1 MTDERP
7 DDKRSD
13 PPSEGVRII
22 GAEEAAEALERGDVA
37 QRRGED
43 QPRYGDR
50 PTPPAA
56 DGPRPVLRFPLGSSS
71 DPRDIERPPVAPA
84 EPISEPVELPHW
96 TEPPTGQ
103 VPQILPEAPIDEGD
117 QDDWTSFA
125 TSTPRWRDD
134 ADSFDD
140 HEGFE
145 DMQAWG
151 DEPEQAPS
159 TGALDDRERPTHDD
173 YFTFADLD
181 ETGTTSRSVFADP
194 VDVQDE
200 GFGPDWTDDAVADEE
215 PAPREPARARR
226 APDEGYR
233 PQRTARPPSGGDRDM
248 GTAIIVGIGFLGLA
262 LVLFNI
268 GPAAAMILVTAII
281 GLASAELFGV
291 LRKVGYEPVTL
302 AGIVGC
308 VGLALGAYNNGT
320 AFIPAVLFLTTAVC
334 LLWYL
339 VGAAYEAPV
348 MNVGVTL
355 LGVLW
360 IGLFGSFAALMLALP
375 PAGGLEDPGTGL
387 LLAAILGTVGYDVGG
402 LFIGKNA
409 GKQPLSNASPNKTVE
424 GLIGGCVVA
433 VVVVVAGSVPGL
445 GPIDTFSEGLFV
457 GLAVALSAPLG
468 DLCQSLVKRDLGVK
482 DMGALLPGH
491 GGLLDRFDSLLF
503 VLPAVYLL
511 ASMRDFF
518 V

>member
-1 MTDERP
+1 MTDERRFDP
-7 DDKRSD
+7 DKKRSD

-37 QRRGED
+37 QRRGDD

-71 DPRDIERPPVAPA
+71 DPRDIERPPVTPT

-103 VPQILPEAPIDEGD
+103 VPQILPEAPGD
-117 QDDWTSFA
+117 GQDDWTSFA

-151 DEPEQAPS
+151 DEPEQAPAE
-159 TGALDDRERPTHDD
+159 GALDDRDRPTHDD

-181 ETGTTSRSVFADP
+181 ETSTTSRSVFA
-194 VDVQDE
+194 E
-200 GFGPDWTDDAVADEE
+200 GLDPDWPDDAAPYEE
-215 PAPREPARARR
+215 PAPPPSARTRR
-226 APDEGYR
+226 QPEEGYR
-233 PQRTARPPSGGDRDM
+233 AQRTARPPSGGDRDM
-248 GTAIIVGIGFLGLA
+248 GVAIIVGVGFLGLA
-262 LVLFNI
+262 LVLFSI
-268 GPAAAMILVTAII
+268 GPATAMILVTVVI
-281 GLASAELFGV
+281 GLASAEFFGV

-302 AGIVGC
+302 AGIVGS
-308 VGLALGAYNNGT
+308 VGLAIGAYNNGT
-320 AFIPAVLFLTTAVC
+320 AIIPTVLFLVAAVC

-339 VGAAYEAPV
+339 VGAAFHAPV
-348 MNVGVTL
+348 MNAGVTL

-375 PAGGLEDPGTGL
+375 AAGGLDDPGTGI

-409 GKQPLSNASPNKTVE
+409 GKQPLSPASPNKTVE

-445 GPIDTFSEGLFV
+445 GPIDSFAEGLLV
-457 GLAVALSAPLG
+457 GFAVAISAPLG

-503 VLPAVYLL
+503 VLPTVYLV

-518 V
+518 L